1 MIQPDAQQLPRKK
14 PRRSTLAKD
23 RYGYLFIAPFFVV
36 FLIFGLYPII
46 STFQLSLQ
54 KWDGM
59 MPAVSIGLKNYARIL
74 SDEVFYLSLWNTIRI
89 WLGNAIP
96 QFGVA
101 LLLVAVF
108 TFSKVRGKNFYRA
121 VFYLPNLITAT
132 SVGLLFNLL
141 LDGDNSP
148 INQLLTALNV
158 SGAPISFFQSK
169 ALTSGLVS
177 FVQWWMWFGYTTVII
192 LAGTTTVD
200 RSMYEAAM
208 VDGATKAQTFWRITL
223 PLIKPTLVYLAITS
237 FIGGM
242 QLFDVPLTLSN
253 NLGDPGKAVLTV
265 SMYLYNQGFKNFNYG
280 YSATI
285 SCVLFL
291 LIAGMSGFAYKTMR
305 AKDGVYKL

>member
-1 MIQPDAQQLPRKK
+1 MHPATLEQSKRKK
-14 PRRSTLAKD
+14 HSALDRG

-36 FLIFGLYPII
+36 FLVFGLYPIV
-46 STFQLSLQ
+46 STFELSLQ
-54 KWDGM
+54 KWDGL
-59 MPAVSIGLKNYARIL
+59 MPAVQIGLKNYARIL
-74 SDEVFYLSLWNTIRI
+74 SDGVFYLSLWNTIRI

-96 QFGVA
+96 QFGMA
-101 LLLVAVF
+101 LVLTAIF
-108 TFSKVRGKNFYRA
+108 TFCRVRGKNFYRA

-148 INQLLTALNV
+148 VNQLLVALGVQN
-158 SGAPISFFQSK
+158 APFSFFLSK
-169 ALTSGLVS
+169 PLTSGLVS

-200 RSMYEAAM
+200 KSMYEAAM
-208 VDGATKAQTFWRITL
+208 VDGATKAQTFWRITI
-223 PLIKPTLVYLAITS
+223 PLIRPTLVYLLITS

-242 QLFDVPLTLSN
+242 QLFDVPLTLTN

-265 SMYLYNQGFKNFNYG
+265 SMYLYNQGFKNFNYA

-291 LIAGMSGFAYKTMR
+291 FIAGMSGFAYKAMR
-305 AKDGVYKL
+305 RKDGMYKL

>member
-1 MIQPDAQQLPRKK
+1 MIQPSARQPSQKK

-23 RYGYLFIAPFFVV
+23 RYGYFFIAPFFVV

-59 MPAVSIGLKNYARIL
+59 MPAISIGLKNYARIL
-74 SDEVFYLSLWNTIRI
+74 GDQVFYLSLWNTIRI

-101 LLLVAVF
+101 LLLVAIF
-108 TFSKVRGKNFYRA
+108 TFSKIRGKNFYRA
-121 VFYLPNLITAT
+121 MFYLPNLITAT

-148 INQLLTALNV
+148 VNQLLTALNV

-200 RSMYEAAM
+200 KSMYEAAM
-208 VDGATKAQTFWRITL
+208 VDGANRSQTFWRITL

-291 LIAGMSGFAYKTMR
+291 LIAGMSGFAYKAMR
-305 AKDGVYKL
+305 SKDGMYKL

>member
-1 MIQPDAQQLPRKK
+1 MQATPGTQTQRA
-14 PRRSTLAKD
+14 RRSKLD
-23 RYGYLFIAPFFVV
+23 RGWYGYLFIAPFFVV

-54 KWDGM
+54 KWDGL
-59 MPAVSIGLKNYARIL
+59 MPAIQIGFKNYARIL
-74 SDEVFYLSLWNTIRI
+74 GDEVFYLSLWNTIRI

-96 QFGVA
+96 QFGMA
-101 LLLVAVF
+101 LVLTAIF
-108 TFSKVRGKNFYRA
+108 TFFRVRGKNFYRA

-148 INQLLTALNV
+148 INQLLVALGVN
-158 SGAPISFFQSK
+158 GAPISFFMSK
-169 ALTSGLVS
+169 TLTSGLVS

-200 RSMYEAAM
+200 KSLYEAAM
-208 VDGATKAQTFWRITL
+208 VDGASKSQTFWKITV
-223 PLIKPTLVYLAITS
+223 PLIQPTLVYLAITS

-265 SMYLYNQGFKNFNYG
+265 SMYLYNQGFKIFNYG

-291 LIAGMSGFAYKTMR
+291 FIAVMSGFAYKAMR
-305 AKDGVYKL
+305 RKDGAYKL

>member
-1 MIQPDAQQLPRKK
+1 MQKTNPPAISQKRIKRGRL
-14 PRRSTLAKD
+14 SKD
-23 RYGYLFIAPFFVV
+23 RYGYLFIAPFFLV
-36 FLIFGLYPII
+36 FLVFGLYPII
-46 STFQLSLQ
+46 STFQLSTQ
-54 KWDGM
+54 KWDGL
-59 MPAVSIGLKNYARIL
+59 MPAVSIGLKNYSRIL
-74 SDEVFYLSLWNTIRI
+74 TDQVFYLSLWNTIRI

-101 LLLVAVF
+101 LLLTAIF
-108 TFSKVRGKNFYRA
+108 TFNRIRGKNFYRA

-141 LDGDNSP
+141 LDGDGSP
-148 INQLLTALNV
+148 VNQLLVSLGV
-158 SGAPISFFQSK
+158 SGAPISFFMSK
-169 ALTSGLVS
+169 SLTSGLVS

-208 VDGATKAQTFWRITL
+208 VDGASKAQTFWKITI
-223 PLIKPTLVYLAITS
+223 PLIRPTLIYLLITS

-291 LIAGMSGFAYKTMR
+291 LIAGMSGLAYKSMR
-305 AKDGVYKL
+305 RKDGMYKV

>member
-1 MIQPDAQQLPRKK
+1 MIQPGARQPSQKK

-23 RYGYLFIAPFFVV
+23 RYGYFFIAPFFAV

-200 RSMYEAAM
+200 KSMYEAAM

>member
-1 MIQPDAQQLPRKK
+1 MQKTNPSAISQKRIKRGRL
-14 PRRSTLAKD
+14 SKD
-23 RYGYLFIAPFFVV
+23 RYGYLFIAPFFLV
-36 FLIFGLYPII
+36 FLVFGLYPII
-46 STFQLSLQ
+46 STFQLSTQ
-54 KWDGM
+54 KWDGL
-59 MPAVSIGLKNYARIL
+59 MPAVSIGLKNYSRIL
-74 SDEVFYLSLWNTIRI
+74 TDQVFYLSLWNTIRI

-101 LLLVAVF
+101 LLLTAIF
-108 TFSKVRGKNFYRA
+108 TFNRIRGRDFYRA

-141 LDGDNSP
+141 LDGDGAP
-148 INQLLTALNV
+148 VNQLLVSLGV
-158 SGAPISFFQSK
+158 SGAPISFFMSK
-169 ALTSGLVS
+169 SLTSGLVS

-208 VDGATKAQTFWRITL
+208 VDGASKAQTFWKITI
-223 PLIKPTLVYLAITS
+223 PLIRPTLIYLLITS

-291 LIAGMSGFAYKTMR
+291 LIAGMSGLAYKSMR
-305 AKDGVYKL
+305 RKDGMYKV

>member
-1 MIQPDAQQLPRKK
+1 MQAAPEAQARRKK
-14 PRRSTLAKD
+14 RSKLD
-23 RYGYLFIAPFFVV
+23 RGWHGYLFIAPFFVV

-59 MPAVSIGLKNYARIL
+59 MPAIQIGLKNYARIL
-74 SDEVFYLSLWNTIRI
+74 GDQVFYLSLWNTIRI
-89 WLGNAIP
+89 WVGNAIP
-96 QFGVA
+96 QFGMA
-101 LLLVAVF
+101 LVLAAIF
-108 TFSKVRGKNFYRA
+108 TFFRVRGKNFYRA

-132 SVGLLFNLL
+132 SVGLLFNLML
-141 LDGDNSP
+141 EGDNSP
-148 INQLLTALNV
+148 INQLLVALGVN
-158 SGAPISFFQSK
+158 GAPISFFMSK
-169 ALTSGLVS
+169 TLTSGLVS

-200 RSMYEAAM
+200 KSLYEAAM
-208 VDGATKAQTFWRITL
+208 VDGASKSQTFWKITI
-223 PLIKPTLVYLAITS
+223 PLIQPTLVYLAITS

-242 QLFDVPLTLSN
+242 QLFDVPLTLTN

-291 LIAGMSGFAYKTMR
+291 LIAVMSGFAYKAMR
-305 AKDGVYKL
+305 RKDGMYKL

>member
-1 MIQPDAQQLPRKK
+1 
-14 PRRSTLAKD
+14 
-23 RYGYLFIAPFFVV
+23 
-36 FLIFGLYPII
+36 
-46 STFQLSLQ
+46 
-54 KWDGM
+54 
-59 MPAVSIGLKNYARIL
+59 
-74 SDEVFYLSLWNTIRI
+74 
-89 WLGNAIP
+89 
-96 QFGVA
+96 
-101 LLLVAVF
+101 
-108 TFSKVRGKNFYRA
+108 

-141 LDGDNSP
+141 LDGDSSP

-200 RSMYEAAM
+200 KSMYEAAM
-208 VDGATKAQTFWRITL
+208 VDGASKSQTFWRITL

-242 QLFDVPLTLSN
+242 QLFDVPLTLTN

-291 LIAGMSGFAYKTMR
+291 LIAGMSGFAYKAMR
-305 AKDGVYKL
+305 SKDGMYKL

>member
-1 MIQPDAQQLPRKK
+1 MIQPSARQPSQKK

-23 RYGYLFIAPFFVV
+23 RYGYFFIAPFFVV

-74 SDEVFYLSLWNTIRI
+74 GDKVFYLSLWNTIRI

-158 SGAPISFFQSK
+158 NGAPISFFQSK

>member
-1 MIQPDAQQLPRKK
+1 MHPATLEQSKRKK
-14 PRRSTLAKD
+14 HSALD
-23 RYGYLFIAPFFVV
+23 WGRYGYLFIAPFFVV
-36 FLIFGLYPII
+36 FLVFGLYPIV
-46 STFQLSLQ
+46 STFELSLQ
-54 KWDGM
+54 KWDGL
-59 MPAVSIGLKNYARIL
+59 MPAVQIGLKNYARIL
-74 SDEVFYLSLWNTIRI
+74 SDGVFYLSLWNTIRI

-96 QFGVA
+96 QFGMA
-101 LLLVAVF
+101 LVLTAIF
-108 TFSKVRGKNFYRA
+108 TFCRVRGKNFYRA

-148 INQLLTALNV
+148 VNQLLVALGVQN
-158 SGAPISFFQSK
+158 APFSFFLSK
-169 ALTSGLVS
+169 PLTSGLVS

-200 RSMYEAAM
+200 KSMYEAAM
-208 VDGATKAQTFWRITL
+208 VDGATKAQTFWRITI
-223 PLIKPTLVYLAITS
+223 PLIRPTLVYLLITS

-242 QLFDVPLTLSN
+242 QLFDVPLTLTN

-291 LIAGMSGFAYKTMR
+291 FIAGMSGFAYKAMR
-305 AKDGVYKL
+305 RKDGMYKL

>member
-1 MIQPDAQQLPRKK
+1 MQKTIPLETAQKRKK
-14 PRRSTLAKD
+14 HGRLSKD

-36 FLIFGLYPII
+36 FLVFGLYPII
-46 STFQLSLQ
+46 STFHLSTQ
-54 KWDGM
+54 KWDGL
-59 MPAVSIGLKNYARIL
+59 MPAVSIGLKNYSRIL
-74 SDEVFYLSLWNTIRI
+74 TDQVFYLSLWNTIRI

-96 QFGVA
+96 QFGIA
-101 LLLVAVF
+101 LLLTAIF
-108 TFSKVRGKNFYRA
+108 TFNRIRGKNFYRA

-141 LDGDNSP
+141 LDGDSSP
-148 INQLLTALNV
+148 VNQLLV
-158 SGAPISFFQSK
+158 SLGVNGAPISFFMSK
-169 ALTSGLVS
+169 SLTSGLVS

-208 VDGATKAQTFWRITL
+208 VDGASKAQTFWKITV
-223 PLIKPTLVYLAITS
+223 PLIKPTLIYLLITS
-237 FIGGM
+237 VIGGM

-285 SCVLFL
+285 SCVLFF
-291 LIAGMSGFAYKTMR
+291 LIAGMSAFAYKAMR
-305 AKDGVYKL
+305 RKDGMYKL

>member
-1 MIQPDAQQLPRKK
+1 MIQPGARQPSQKK

-23 RYGYLFIAPFFVV
+23 RYGYFFIAPFFVV

-59 MPAVSIGLKNYARIL
+59 MPAASIGLKNYARIL

-108 TFSKVRGKNFYRA
+108 TFSKVRGKNFYRS

-200 RSMYEAAM
+200 KSMYEAAM